1 MKVAIVEP
9 SGEVHEHEV
18 GPGLEC
24 PACHRTVPKE
34 KADSAPA
41 TGKRQ
46 RVTFTVPPGEEG
58 LIEELEILVVEKH
71 GQAWPSDLR
80 AMRDG
85 VGLDVIGSSNWRFR
99 VHHFALYATLNVPEL
114 APVEEGP

>member
-1 MKVAIVEP
+1 MKVAIVDP
-9 SGEVHEHEV
+9 AGEVHEHEV

-34 KADSAPA
+34 KADAPTSPA
-41 TGKRQ
+41 RQ

-58 LIEELEILVVEKH
+58 LIEQLEILVVEKY
-71 GQAWPSDLR
+71 GEQWPSDLR

-85 VGLDVIGSSNWRFR
+85 VGLDVIGSSNWRYR
-99 VHHFALYATLNVPEL
+99 VHHFALYATLNVPGLE
-114 APVEEGP
+114 PTE